1 MRTVTCRVTVYFD
14 DPFWA
19 MLYERESG
27 GWYEANRT
35 VFGAEPKDYEVYAF
49 LLQNWKQLRFSP
61 PVQAG
66 EQARRPDNPKRRQR
80 AARKAVEPA
89 GTGTKAQQALA
100 AHIDLAGPHV
110 VAVVVADHL
119 HDPADDDIGDALAH
133 VVRVLDLGAGHGH
146 GLGKVVVVYLI
157 QAHIDEFG
165 EPFP

>member
-66 EQARRPDNPKRRQR
+66 ERATRPDNPKRRQR
-80 AARKAVEPA
+80 AARRAVEQA
-89 GTGTKAQQALA
+89 GMGTKAQQALA
-100 AHIDLAGPHV
+100 AQREQGKQARR
-110 VAVVVADHL
+110 
-119 HDPADDDIGDALAH
+119 
-133 VVRVLDLGAGHGH
+133 VRTREEKEREAEERYEKHRQKRREKHKGH
-146 GLGKVVVVYLI
+146 
-157 QAHIDEFG
+157 
-165 EPFP
+165 